1 MLDLQPA
8 NLVKL
13 RFLRDG
19 EPSGKEYSYIS
30 KSEVAVGDTV
40 VVRLPEDGDKEAPKG
55 IITQIDVPVE
65 EVESFKD
72 KLKEIV
78 GKVGTVKK
86 EVPEELPAGTKL
98 EPDFVGDKMIGVSL
112 VKESE

>member
-1 MLDLQPA
+1 M

-13 RFLRDG
+13 RFLRNG
-19 EPSGKEYSYIS
+19 EPSGREYTYIS
-30 KSEVAVGDTV
+30 KSQLEVGDTV
-40 VVRLPEDGDKEAPKG
+40 VVRLPQDGDKEAPTG
-55 IITQIDVPVE
+55 IITQIDVPE
-65 EVESFKD
+65 SEVESFKD